1 MQFSLPKLRLVLAVT
16 SFAMACAFVQ
26 CVPAFAANVNLA
38 WDPKSDPGL
47 AGYKIYHG
55 TSSRNY
61 GTSINV
67 GNVTT
72 YSVTGLNSGTYYFAV
87 TAYYTS
93 GSQTGFSNE
102 VSVTVNT
109 ATPTLPGFVCTL
121 AFTENS
127 GTTTSDSS
135 GNSNTGTLSG
145 ASWTSQG
152 KFDRAL
158 SFDGL
163 NNAVT
168 VNNSSS
174 LVLSNGM
181 TVEAW
186 VYPVGALAGWKSVV
200 RKEGEAYFL
209 AASSTQGNVP
219 AAGGHFGS
227 VSNTQNVFAASPLP
241 LNTWTHLAATYDG
254 SVLTLFV
261 NGNQV
266 SNLTVG
272 GPIRNDPLPLR
283 IGNSQY
289 TGEGFPG
296 RIDEVRIYN
305 RALTQSEIQNDMN
318 TSIGGTSA
326 TSPLPAPTNVSVK

>member
-1 MQFSLPKLRLVLAVT
+1 MQFLVRKLRLVLTVT
-16 SFAMACAFVQ
+16 GFAMACALVQ
-26 CVPAFAANVNLA
+26 CITALAANVNLA
-38 WDPKSDPGL
+38 WDPKSDTGL
-47 AGYKIYHG
+47 AGYKIYYG

-87 TAYYTS
+87 TAHYTS

-102 VSVTVNT
+102 VSVTV
-109 ATPTLPGFVCTL
+109 ASGSPTLSSLVG
-121 AFTENS
+121 AFAFNENS
-127 GTTTSDSS
+127 GMTTGDSS
-135 GNSNTGTLSG
+135 GNSNTGSLSG

-152 KFDRAL
+152 KFGSAL

-163 NNAVT
+163 NNVVT
-168 VNNSSS
+168 VNDSSS
-174 LVLSNGM
+174 LALTNGM

-186 VYPVGALAGWKSVV
+186 VYPVAPLQGWKAVLG
-200 RKEGEAYFL
+200 KEGDAYFL
-209 AASSTQGNVP
+209 AGSSSLGNVP
-219 AAGGHFGS
+219 AVGGHFGS
-227 VSNTQNVFAASPLP
+227 VSNTQNVFGTSPLP
-241 LNTWTHLAATYDG
+241 LNTWSHLAATYDG

-261 NGNQV
+261 NGNQA

-272 GPIRNDPLPLR
+272 GPIRNDPLPVR

-289 TGEGFPG
+289 PGEGFPG

-326 TSPLPAPTNVSVK
+326 NSPLPAPTNVSVK